1 MKYTDVFVPGGFPQY
16 TYNPR
21 TAIKLEEHLNEG
33 KANLCK
39 LIAIT
44 GQTKS
49 GKTVV
54 TKKVYP
60 KDESVWIDGGSVKSE
75 DDFWQQIIDQLNYF
89 QISSESN
96 TSEKQG
102 GSTLENNYSATIAG
116 LGGSK
121 KYATSEQSQESNTA
135 SHSKNLSSKVA
146 AIKILTKTRTP
157 LIIDD
162 FHYISRDLQGDIVRA
177 LKAPVFEGTPVI
189 IIAIPHKRYDAVK
202 VEKEM
207 TGRVSQVQVP
217 NWRDEELLKIPE
229 VGFKLLGI
237 VVESEVTKSFIK
249 EAIGSPHLMQ
259 EFCRSY
265 CKELEKKESEEGID
279 IRSIY
284 ENIAEQIGKP
294 IFEKL
299 AKGPR
304 QRADRMQRRLKDGS
318 KVDIYGLILKALAY
332 LKPGLVSL
340 EYEDLRHGIREVAE
354 PPAPQLHEV
363 ARVLKHMATI
373 AATDESSAPVIDFD
387 EKEKKL
393 HITDPFFSFYLKW
406 GKI

>member
-21 TAIKLEEHLNEG
+21 TEIKLEEHLNEG
-33 KANLCK
+33 KENLCK

-54 TKKVYP
+54 TKKIYP
-60 KDESVWIDGGSVKSE
+60 KDQSVWIDGGSVKSE
-75 DDFWQQIIDQLNYF
+75 DDFWQQIIDQLEYF
-89 QISSESN
+89 QGSSEIT

-102 GSTLENNYSATIAG
+102 SSTKEDNYSAALAG
-116 LGGSK
+116 VGSSK
-121 KYATSEQSQESNTA
+121 RYSINEQSKESTATSRVQS
-135 SHSKNLSSKVA
+135 LSSKVA
-146 AIKILTKTRTP
+146 AIKILTKTKTA
-157 LIIDD
+157 LVIDD
-162 FHYISRDLQGDIVRA
+162 FHYISRDLQGDIIRA
-177 LKAPVFEGTPVI
+177 LKGPIFEGTPVI

-217 NWRDEELLKIPE
+217 TWQDEELLKIPE
-229 VGFKLLGI
+229 LGFELLGMNI
-237 VVESEVTKSFIK
+237 DPEVTNSFTK

-265 CKELEKKESEEGID
+265 CRESDKYPIKDID
-279 IRSIY
+279 IHRIY
-284 ENIAEQIGKP
+284 ESIADQIGKP

-318 KVDIYGLILKALAY
+318 TVDIYGLILKALAF

>member
-1 MKYTDVFVPGGFPQY
+1 MRYSDVFVPGGFPKY

-21 TAIKLEEHLNEG
+21 SEIKLEEQLVEG
-33 KANLCK
+33 KENLCK

-54 TKKVYP
+54 TKKIYP
-60 KDESVWIDGGSVKSE
+60 KDSSVWIDGGSVKSE
-75 DDFWQQIIDQLNYF
+75 DDFWQQIIDQLEYF
-89 QISSESN
+89 QNILEVT

-102 GSTLENNYSATIAG
+102 SSTLEDNVSAMVAG

-121 KYATSEQSQESNTA
+121 KYTTNEQSKESNATS
-135 SHSKNLSSKVA
+135 HSRNLSSKVA
-146 AIKILTKTRTP
+146 AIKILTKTQTP
-157 LIIDD
+157 LIVDD
-162 FHYISRDLQGDIVRA
+162 FHYISRELQGDIIRT
-177 LKAPVFEGTPVI
+177 LKGPIFEGTPVI

-217 NWRDEELLKIPE
+217 TWQDEELLMISE
-229 VGFKLLGI
+229 VGFRLLEI
-237 VVESEVTKSFIK
+237 SINQEIAESFVL

-265 CKELEKKESEEGID
+265 CKELEKTGNQIVD
-279 IRSIY
+279 IKAIY
-284 ENIAEQIGKP
+284 GNIADQIGKP

-304 QRADRMQRRLKDGS
+304 QRADRMQRKLKDGS
-318 KVDIYGLILKALAY
+318 TVDIYGLILKALAF

-340 EYEDLRHGIREVAE
+340 EYENLRHGIREVAE
-354 PPAPQLHEV
+354 LPAPQLHEV